1 MNESLTPK
9 ITMKQA
15 AAMLGTNLGA
25 IIKLRA
31 KGARLFDPTFPIM
44 VNGQFDRA
52 EILAWQA
59 ANASKSPAQ
68 PNQERGAA

>member
-1 MNESLTPK
+1 MKATV
-9 ITMKQA
+9 TMQQA

-31 KGARLFDPTFPIM
+31 KGGRLFDATFPPLID
-44 VNGQFDRA
+44 GKFDRA

-59 ANASKSPAQ
+59 ATTNKTAAP